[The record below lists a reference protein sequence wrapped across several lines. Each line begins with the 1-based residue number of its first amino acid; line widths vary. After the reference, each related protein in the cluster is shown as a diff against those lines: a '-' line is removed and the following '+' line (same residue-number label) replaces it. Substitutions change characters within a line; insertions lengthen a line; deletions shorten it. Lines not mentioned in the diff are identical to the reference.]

1 MPDFRRL
8 ARSPSRLITKVAVV
22 KLSAI
27 SYFNS
32 SYRRI
37 RILRSLLV
45 IGLFSSLLLSAAE
58 NRIAGSIVQ
67 GRLVSV
73 PGSAAGRARASFDRG
88 PADSKMPMEAVT
100 LLLRP
105 DPSLEAF
112 LADVQSPASPS
123 YHHWLTPEQFADR
136 FGLTQPD
143 IDKIT
148 AWLTS
153 QGLRVTQVAR
163 GRHWITVSGS
173 AGAVSRAFH
182 TEIRTFSDGQ
192 EVHFANATDPQVPE
206 VLAGIVA
213 GFAGLDD
220 FGPKPLS
227 VRPRYT
233 SRGYHYLSPDDFAT
247 IYNLK
252 PLYSQGYDGTGQSIM
267 VIGQTAVDLSDIGLF
282 RTRFGLP
289 PNDPQIVLT
298 GPDPGKRSGDMVEA
312 DLDLE
317 WAGAIA
323 PQAKVIYVYA
333 GSVLTS
339 LLYGVDQNLAP
350 VMTLSYGGCE
360 QYYTPAWRYVAQQ
373 AAAQGITWMVA
384 SGDQGAAAC
393 DYTAATPQA
402 SKGATVTW
410 PAGIPEIVAVGGTT
424 FNEGTGTYWNS
435 TTNAGGGSVI
445 SYIPETA
452 WNDSDLYTELLA
464 TGGGA
469 SVLYTKPTWQT
480 GPGVPADGAR
490 DVPDVSFAASPAHD
504 PYLLTTSGVLTAVG
518 GTSASS
524 PAFAGI
530 VALLNQYLTS
540 KSVLSQPGLG
550 NLNPALYRLAQA
562 SPEAFHDVTTGDN
575 RVPCVQGSP
584 DCHDGVV
591 GYAAGSTYDQTTG
604 LGSID
609 AAMLVQKWNTGTATT
624 LSLSTDNL
632 TPGIDDSVTL
642 TAAVHAGGSAA
653 ATGTVTFTTN
663 DTLLGTADVVSGAA
677 KLTVPAVRIAAA
689 SGLISAVY
697 SGDSVYDSSSA
708 DLRITVAPPASGSG
722 VVPTITPNPAYQTP
736 STGDPSWSIS
746 VTLKEI
752 AGVSTTL
759 TSLNIDGDD
768 YTSQIVSFFK
778 TANIPAHGSIT
789 GSIRVTEITP
799 PFDSVFHF
807 TGTDAGGAIWTR
819 DATVRLL
826 GPAGPALVPSIA
838 LTGTPQTVQR
848 NPQADPSCQ
857 WVHQILVQEQSG
869 FTVQL
874 TKLLINATDLTGQI
888 QAIFGT
894 TRLAPFGS
902 LEGTICWNS
911 TQSPGTKTVQL
922 TGLLE
927 TGSSISASMDISLAD
942 ASASPAAFSA
952 DRTGVSWQ
960 VAGSSTGA
968 SSMVA
973 LTFSGNSPHW
983 SASVAPAN
991 RTAAWLSVS
1000 PASGSGSGTLTLQ
1013 ASTAGLSAG
1022 AYRAI
1027 VTIQASD
1034 AVPQL
1039 IEIPVTLTVSQSG
1052 TMSVAGAGNGASFR
1066 SVFAPGMLASVFGTT
1081 LAPDTEAAL
1090 YLPLPLSLAGV
1101 SATVN
1106 GITAPLYYVSPGQ
1119 INLQIPYEAGSGPA
1133 VLAINNHGSV
1143 ASLPISIA
1151 VAAPGIFT
1159 DGSGNLV
1166 PTASAARGQTIAMY
1180 ITGDG
1185 DVTPTLATGATPS
1198 SSTALSK
1205 LPKSRL
1211 PLSVTVG
1218 GATATVL
1225 FDGIPSGLTGVTQVN
1240 FTIPGD
1246 APLGAQQVVVTVG
1259 GVACPAA
1266 SLNVTQ

>member
-1 MPDFRRL
+1 VR
-8 ARSPSRLITKVAVV
+8 
-22 KLSAI
+22 KL
-27 SYFNS
+27 
-32 SYRRI
+32 
-37 RILRSLLV
+37 LL
-45 IGLFSSLLLSAAE
+45 IGLLSSLLLPAAE
-58 NRIAGSIVQ
+58 NRIAGRISQ

-73 PGSAAGRARASFDRG
+73 PGSAASRALAAFDRG
-88 PADSKMPMEAVT
+88 PADAKMPMEAVT

-105 DPSLEAF
+105 DASLDGF
-112 LADVQSPASPS
+112 LTDVQNPGSPN
-123 YHHWLTPEQFADR
+123 YHHWVTPEQFADR

-143 IDKIT
+143 IDKIA

-153 QGLRVTQVAR
+153 QGLQVTQVAR
-163 GRHWITVSGS
+163 GRHWITVSGT
-173 AGAVSRAFH
+173 AGVVGRAFH
-182 TEIRTFSDGQ
+182 TEIRTFNDGQ
-192 EVHFANATDPQVPE
+192 AVHYANATDPQVPE
-206 VLAGIVA
+206 ALAGIVA

-220 FGPKPLS
+220 LGPKPLS

-267 VIGQTAVDLSDIGLF
+267 VIGQTAVDLSDIRLF

-289 PNDPQIVLT
+289 SNDPQIVLT

-339 LLYGVDQNLAP
+339 TLYGVDQNLAP
-350 VMTLSYGGCE
+350 VLTLSYGGCE

-393 DYTAATPQA
+393 DYTATIPQA

-410 PAGIPEIVAVGGTT
+410 PAGIPEIIAVGGTT

-435 TTNAGGGSVI
+435 TNNSNGGSVI

-469 SVLYTKPTWQT
+469 SVMYTKPSWQR

-504 PYLLTTSGVLTAVG
+504 PYLLTTSGLLTAVG

-584 DCHDGVV
+584 DCHNGVV
-591 GYAAGSTYDQTTG
+591 GYAAGNTYDQATG

-609 AAMLVQKWNTGTATT
+609 AATLVQKWNTGTATT

-632 TPGIDDSVTL
+632 APGIDDSVNL
-642 TAAVHAGGSAA
+642 TAVVHAGGSAA
-653 ATGTVTFTTN
+653 PTGNVTFTTN
-663 DTLLGTADVVSGAA
+663 YTLLGTGNVASGGSA
-677 KLTVPAVRIAAA
+677 TVNVPAARIAAA

-722 VVPTITPNPAYQTP
+722 VVPTISPNPVYQVP
-736 STGDPSWSIS
+736 STGAPNWAIS

-752 AGVSTTL
+752 AGVATTL
-759 TSLNIDGDD
+759 TGLNIDGDD
-768 YTSQIVSFFK
+768 YTSQIGSFFK
-778 TANIPAHGSIT
+778 TATIPAKGSVSA
-789 GSIRVTEITP
+789 SILLSEYTP

-807 TGTDAGGAIWTR
+807 TGADADGRTWKR

-826 GPAGPALVPSIA
+826 GPAAPPLVPSIA

-857 WVHQILVQEQSG
+857 WVHQLSVQEQSG
-869 FTVQL
+869 YSIL
-874 TKLLINATDLTGQI
+874 LSKLVIDATDVTGQI

-911 TQSPGTKTVQL
+911 TQTPGTRTVQL
-922 TGLLE
+922 TGQLE
-927 TGSSISASMDISLAD
+927 TGGNIAASTNIALAD
-942 ASASPAAFSA
+942 ASAAPAAFSS
-952 DRTGVSWQ
+952 DRSTVSWQ
-960 VAGSSTGA
+960 VAGSSTVA
-968 SSMVA
+968 SSAVTLKFA
-973 LTFSGNSPHW
+973 GGSPHW
-983 SASVAPAN
+983 SASVGPAN
-991 RTAAWLSVS
+991 RTSSWLSLS
-1000 PASGSGSGTLTLQ
+1000 PASGSGSGTLNLQ
-1013 ASTAGLSAG
+1013 ASTAGLSPG

-1027 VTIQASD
+1027 VAIQASD

-1039 IEIPVTLTVSQSG
+1039 IEIPVTLTVAASD
-1052 TMSVAGAGNGASFR
+1052 TMSIAGAGNGASFR
-1066 SVFAPGMLASVFGTT
+1066 TVFAPGMLASVFGTS
-1081 LAPDTEAAL
+1081 LAPVSLAAL
-1090 YLPLPLSLAGV
+1090 YLPLPLSLGEV

-1119 INLQIPYEAGSGPA
+1119 INLQIPYEVGAGSA
-1133 VLAINNHGSV
+1133 VLAINNKGSV
-1143 ASLPISIA
+1143 ASLPILIA
-1151 VAAPGIFT
+1151 AAAPGIFT

-1185 DVTPTLATGATPS
+1185 DVTPWIATGATPPS
-1198 SSTALSK
+1198 GTALSK

-1211 PLSVTVG
+1211 PLSITVG
-1218 GATATVL
+1218 GSAAKVV
-1225 FDGIPSGLTGVTQVN
+1225 FDGITSGLTGVTQVN
-1240 FTIPGD
+1240 LTVPSD

-1259 GVACPAA
+1259 GVASPAA
-1266 SLNVTQ
+1266 TLTVTQ